1 MNVHLL
7 TSNES
12 KSTAVSTI
20 QEQLLWEIK
29 GHVVCKNLVEVTKGS
44 EQTLWMARDATLAFW
59 ADRANFTCSPT
70 HSGFPTFVEES

>member
-20 QEQLLWEIK
+20 QEQLLSEIK

-44 EQTLWMARDATLAFW
+44 EQTLWMARDATLAFG
-59 ADRANFTCSPT
+59 PT
-70 HSGFPTFVEES
+70 GPILRVAQPIQAFPRL